1 LVVFD
6 LAGTTVRDRDNVH
19 SFLQEALRKEGIA
32 ISRDEANAVM
42 GIAKPVAIR
51 QLLEAKLT
59 DASRI
64 TASWIDRIHG
74 HFLAGTRDFYRYD
87 PAVSEKEGVSD
98 TFRALKARGIKIAV
112 DTGFD
117 RSITEAILGRVPWR
131 EAGLLD
137 AGVTSDE
144 VARGRPFPEMIY
156 RAMQLTGVADPSAV
170 AKVGDTAS
178 RDALGEW
185 TNRGYW
191 EKGEPRRH
199 GGHGVARRKYFYP
212 QRTQRARRKKGAL
225 NRKGRNSDARGAER
239 YAFSLRPLRLY
250 CALCG

>member
-1 LVVFD
+1 MSSSPRPTPIRLVVFD

-51 QLLEAKLT
+51 QLLEAKLE
-59 DASRI
+59 DRSRI
-64 TASWIDRIHG
+64 TASWIDHIHG
-74 HFLAGTRDFYRYD
+74 RFLAGMRDFYRYD

-98 TFRALKARGIKIAV
+98 TFRALRARGIKIAV

-117 RSITEAILGRVPWR
+117 RSITEAILDRVPWR

-137 AGVTSDE
+137 ASVTSDE
-144 VARGRPFPEMIY
+144 VARGRPFPDMIH

-178 RDALGEW
+178 DLLEGQAAGCRW
-185 TNRGYW
+185 VI
-191 EKGEPRRH
+191 
-199 GGHGVARRKYFYP
+199 GV
-212 QRTQRARRKKGAL
+212 TTGAF
-225 NRKGRNSDARGAER
+225 REEE
-239 YAFSLRPLRLY
+239 LRPYPHTHLIRQVSELLPLLTPHPGTLPGL
-250 CALCG
+250 ALPG